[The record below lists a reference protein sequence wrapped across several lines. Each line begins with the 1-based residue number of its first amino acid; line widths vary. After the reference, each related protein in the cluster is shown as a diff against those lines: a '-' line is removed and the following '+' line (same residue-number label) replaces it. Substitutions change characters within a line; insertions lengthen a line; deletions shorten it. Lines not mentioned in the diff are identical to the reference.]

1 MLDLTPEQ
9 QAAHA
14 QVVRTIVDAK
24 LSAQQGRTLEGALH
38 AQVTAIGQQLDAI
51 DATPD
56 RPVALSQ
63 VTAIRTAQAQLA
75 GICDILGSIG
85 TRAAIPFAEA
95 AEVEQREVLRY
106 RDLIENGLGLPE
118 LRKELGALVL
128 AIDTKLG
135 HLEGGAGAYLAAQ
148 ASSIEGVRAISVFV
162 LVDGTGVS
170 EHHTYELPTDA
181 EWIRGAMEKHVRD
194 EAGALI
200 TQRLTV
206 SGVGPDV
213 IVLADTQNGSEPA
226 RIPVHYGRLD
236 RARLG
241 EVAKHFGK
249 DVQLVLRPIR

>member
-14 QVVRTIVDAK
+14 QIVRTIVDAK

-51 DATPD
+51 DAAPD

-85 TRAAIPFAEA
+85 TRTTIPFAEA

-106 RDLIENGLGLPE
+106 RDLIDAGIGLVE
-118 LRKELGALVL
+118 LRHELDQLVL

-135 HLEGGAGAYLAAQ
+135 RLEASPAAYIASVAGIANCRAL
-148 ASSIEGVRAISVFV
+148 SIFA
-162 LVDGTGVS
+162 LVDGQGVS
-170 EHHTYELPTDA
+170 EHHTFDQPADA
-181 EWIRGAMEKHVRD
+181 EWVRGAMEKHVRD

-200 TQRLTV
+200 TQRLAV
-206 SGVGPDV
+206 VGVGPDE
-213 IVLADTQNGSEPA
+213 IVLTDAQNGGTQA
-226 RIPVHYGRLD
+226 HIPVHNGRLD
-236 RARLG
+236 RARLV